1 MTTIMKKIKTR
12 LIVQR
17 GTENFALR
25 MEELALFY
33 TENKIVF
40 VIDSLEKKYICDKNL
55 SELESELNENIF
67 FRANRQ
73 YIINVNYIRGF
84 RMFEK
89 VKLQVDLN
97 VADTSHFIIISQNTA
112 PCFRKW
118 IAQEL

>member
-89 VKLQVDLN
+89 VKLQVDMRIPAN
-97 VADTSHFIIISQNTA
+97 HHIIVSQEMA
-112 PCFRKW
+112 PVFKKW
-118 IAQEL
+118 INGM